1 MKLEKTVAAHTLT
14 MYTCDCCGDVIK
26 DKASAYI
33 TVSFNGKVWYEWWV
47 CGDYCSECGE
57 LLANAITRSIQM
69 PERYEEAFRDKD
81 ARVKAE
87 VGMIEEQRER
97 TQWVTMLR
105 PELKP
110 CPFCGIT
117 DTYVT
122 KQTLDM
128 DADGSAI
135 YSIQCRFCLACGPWA
150 GSESRAIK
158 AWNKERGKDA

>member
-97 TQWVTMLR
+97 TQWVTMPR